1 MLTSAFTGQIIA
13 SGRIFQLCVALS
25 IGILTYVAYNYGK
38 QGRTWEIRQL
48 EALEAI
54 YDGIGRAAETGRP
67 ILMLPGISNLGNPQT
82 LAGLTLFGEIS
93 QRSAEIGV
101 EAIASA
107 SNTAVITAT
116 EAIVRGAYTAAGKPE
131 MYAPGKYVRW
141 FGGDQFAYAVGSAGQ
156 IMATKPSVI
165 LYAGYFLFDVIVSGD
180 TGSRVGAVQI
190 GGTLGSMEMISMMCD
205 YIFIGEELYAAS
217 AAITQDKMSMAT
229 IAGQDWIKILA
240 VGLMVLGALVKMAG
254 SDAILNLMGM

>member
-13 SGRIFQLCVALS
+13 SGRIFQLCLALS

-38 QGRTWEIRQL
+38 QGKTWEIRQL

-180 TGSRVGAVQI
+180 TGSRVDAIQI

-217 AAITQDKMSMAT
+217 AAITQDNMSMAT
-229 IAGQDWIKILA
+229 IAGQDWVKILA
-240 VGLMVLGALVKMAG
+240 VGLMVLGVLVKMAG

>member
-13 SGRIFQLCVALS
+13 SGRIFQLCFALS

-38 QGRTWEIRQL
+38 QGKTWEIRQL

-180 TGSRVGAVQI
+180 TGSRVDAVQI

-217 AAITQDKMSMAT
+217 AAITQDPMSMAT
-229 IAGQDWIKILA
+229 IAGQDWVKILA
-240 VGLMVLGALVKMAG
+240 VGLMVLGVLVKMAG

>member
-13 SGRIFQLCVALS
+13 SGKVFQLLWALTL
-25 IGILTYVAYNYGK
+25 GILTYVAYNYGK
-38 QGRTWEIRQL
+38 QGRTWEIRTL

-180 TGSRVGAVQI
+180 MGSRVDAVQI
-190 GGTLGSMEMISMMCD
+190 GGTLGSMEMVSMMCD
-205 YIFIGEELYAAS
+205 HIFIGEELYAAS
-217 AAITQDKMSMAT
+217 AAITQDNMSMAT

-240 VGLMVLGALVKMAG
+240 VGLMVLGVLVTMAG
-254 SDAILNLMGM
+254 SDAILNLLGM